1 MWWRELQQ
9 DSGGLWV
16 SRGGWVFFLKVWV
29 FDFYSGDVCSDS
41 WQLLVVNRRLGL
53 GWGDEKRLSSMA

>member
-1 MWWRELQQ
+1 MV
-9 DSGGLWV
+9 GFF
-16 SRGGWVFFLKVWV
+16 FFLKVWV